1 MMVSGLLRQNWFA
14 MNLMV
19 FWRQGSNPDE
29 PRNGQVGSDRLDNLI
44 NLLENNSF
52 EFQLNK
58 FLSHVS
64 KHFYFKG
71 NLVDVEI
78 SDKQMETF
86 QKMNKEILS
95 PVIDE
100 HIKKINKYIIEENN

>member
-1 MMVSGLLRQNWFA
+1 MYELPRVIREQIKKK
-14 MNLMV
+14 
-19 FWRQGSNPDE
+19 PDLSE
-29 PRNGQVGSDRLDNLI
+29 LNNFI

-58 FLSHVS
+58 FLSGVS
-64 KHFYFKG
+64 THFYFKG

-100 HIKKINKYIIEENN
+100 HIKKINQYIMEENNCK